1 MNGTTQKQALVI
13 FSGGQDSTT
22 CLIQSIQKY
31 GAANTIALSFSYGQ
45 RHGTELERAASTAN
59 DLGFEHHIL
68 DATAMRQVPT
78 NALMD
83 EPQTITET
91 DAEHYPHTSATGRN
105 SLFLLLAGIFAKS
118 KDIRNIILGVC
129 ETDFSGY
136 PDCRDVFVKSMNVTL
151 NLAMGYNFNVET
163 PLMYLSKAQTWE
175 LADQLGCL
183 AYIEEH
189 THTCYMGVPGGCGEC
204 PSCKLRNAGL
214 AEYLNK

>member
-1 MNGTTQKQALVI
+1 M
-13 FSGGQDSTT
+13 
-22 CLIQSIQKY
+22 
-31 GAANTIALSFSYGQ
+31 ALSFSYGQ
-45 RHGTELERAASTAN
+45 RHGIELERAAWIAN
-59 DLGFEHHIL
+59 DLGVEHHIL
-68 DATAMRQVPT
+68 DAQVMGKVTT

-83 EPQTITET
+83 ESQTIKEA
-91 DAEHYPHTSATGRN
+91 DAEDYPNTFVDGRN
-105 SLFLLLAGIFAKS
+105 AMFLLLAGIFAKS

-151 NLAMGYNFNVET
+151 NLAMDYNFNVET
-163 PLMYLSKAQTWE
+163 PLMYLTKAQTWE